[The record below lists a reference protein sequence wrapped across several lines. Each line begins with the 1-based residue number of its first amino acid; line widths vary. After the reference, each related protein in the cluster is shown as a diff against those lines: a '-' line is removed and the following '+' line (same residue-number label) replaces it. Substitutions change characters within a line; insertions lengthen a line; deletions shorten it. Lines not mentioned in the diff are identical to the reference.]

1 MCGAKGLSIKDRVR
15 TNERDRMY
23 NKSYKSQVKT
33 YTKRFMAAIEAYE
46 NDPSEEN
53 QKLVDAELAQVY
65 KICDKCVSKGVLH
78 SNTADRRK
86 ARVGRMYSALT
97 SAESDAVAMA
107 AVSSEEYS
115 GPETIAMFATAA
127 SKGLSIKDRMRTN
140 ERDRMYNKSYKSQ
153 VKTYTKRFMAAIE
166 AYENDPSE
174 ENQKLVDAE
183 LAQVYKI
190 CDKCV
195 SKGVLHS
202 NTADRRKARV
212 GRMYSALTSAESDAV
227 AMAAVSSE
235 EYSGPE
241 TIAMF
246 ATAASKGLSIK
257 DRMRTNERDRMYNKS
272 YKSQVKTYTKRFMA
286 AIEAYEN
293 DPSEENQ
300 KLVDAELAQVYKI
313 CDKCVSK
320 GVLHS
325 NTADRRKAR
334 VGRMYSALTSAES
347 DAVAMA
353 AVSSEEYSGPETIAM
368 FATAASKGLSI
379 KDRMRTN
386 ERDRMY
392 NKSYKSQVKTY
403 TKRFMAAIEAYENDP
418 SEENQKLVDAELA
431 QVYKICDKCVS
442 KGVLHSNTADRRK
455 ARVGRMY
462 SALGSGAEAATEEA

>member
-1 MCGAKGLSIKDRVR
+1 
-15 TNERDRMY
+15 
-23 NKSYKSQVKT
+23 
-33 YTKRFMAAIEAYE
+33 
-46 NDPSEEN
+46 
-53 QKLVDAELAQVY
+53 
-65 KICDKCVSKGVLH
+65 
-78 SNTADRRK
+78 
-86 ARVGRMYSALT
+86 
-97 SAESDAVAMA
+97 
-107 AVSSEEYS
+107 
-115 GPETIAMFATAA
+115 
-127 SKGLSIKDRMRTN
+127 
-140 ERDRMYNKSYKSQ
+140 
-153 VKTYTKRFMAAIE
+153 
-166 AYENDPSE
+166 
-174 ENQKLVDAE
+174 
-183 LAQVYKI
+183 
-190 CDKCV
+190 
-195 SKGVLHS
+195 
-202 NTADRRKARV
+202 
-212 GRMYSALTSAESDAV
+212 
-227 AMAAVSSE
+227 
-235 EYSGPE
+235 
-241 TIAMF
+241 
-246 ATAASKGLSIK
+246 
-257 DRMRTNERDRMYNKS
+257 MYNKS